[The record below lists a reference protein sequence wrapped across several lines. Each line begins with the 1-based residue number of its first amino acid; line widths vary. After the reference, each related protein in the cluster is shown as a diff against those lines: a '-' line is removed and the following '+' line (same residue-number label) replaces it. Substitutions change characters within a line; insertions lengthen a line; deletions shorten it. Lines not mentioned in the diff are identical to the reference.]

1 VLNFPEAEE
10 MSSTTPDIISFDTR
24 HKSRLLSD
32 SQLERLKSAT
42 LQVLA
47 EVGVNLPSRRGL
59 EVFADHG
66 AQVDM
71 EKEIVRIPPDL
82 VLKSMAT
89 APRSF
94 TLAGREPRFDLVLD
108 GSHSYLATDGCGVT
122 VVDAVTR
129 EQRPSCKEDVARMAQ
144 VCDNLPLVSFFW
156 PLVSAQD
163 YGIAAPVHECHA
175 GLTNTLKHVR
185 GGTTVH
191 PRLARYIIELAA
203 AVAGNTQALR
213 ERPPICANICTIAPL
228 AHDHDGMETGLMY
241 AEAGIPA
248 SYMAMPTM
256 GSTAPATPLGALVTA
271 DAEVISAMVLV
282 QLLYPGAPVFH
293 SIMSSL
299 MDPRTGGYISDLSIP
314 MSQMAVELAHAWNVP
329 SLGGGSTSSD
339 APELGW
345 ESGTSSGVGSILI
358 PLLGGE
364 VCGYIGMTAGSMVMY
379 PEQVIL
385 DHETCM
391 HAHEYFQGFEFDEA
405 DLALDVIAEVG
416 PASHYLLQK
425 HTRQHIRDFRLSP
438 LVRQKDDQGD
448 FRDPRQVALE
458 QYLQIE
464 SSHQPEPLPEATS
477 QELERIMA
485 AVDIEA
491 ANIEKGN

>member
-1 VLNFPEAEE
+1 
-10 MSSTTPDIISFDTR
+10 
-24 HKSRLLSD
+24 
-32 SQLERLKSAT
+32 
-42 LQVLA
+42 
-47 EVGVNLPSRRGL
+47 
-59 EVFADHG
+59 
-66 AQVDM
+66 
-71 EKEIVRIPPDL
+71 
-82 VLKSMAT
+82 
-89 APRSF
+89 
-94 TLAGREPRFDLVLD
+94 
-108 GSHSYLATDGCGVT
+108 
-122 VVDAVTR
+122 
-129 EQRPSCKEDVARMAQ
+129 
-144 VCDNLPLVSFFW
+144 
-156 PLVSAQD
+156 
-163 YGIAAPVHECHA
+163 
-175 GLTNTLKHVR
+175 
-185 GGTTVH
+185 
-191 PRLARYIIELAA
+191 
-203 AVAGNTQALR
+203 
-213 ERPPICANICTIAPL
+213 
-228 AHDHDGMETGLMY
+228 
-241 AEAGIPA
+241 
-248 SYMAMPTM
+248 
-256 GSTAPATPLGALVTA
+256 
-271 DAEVISAMVLV
+271 
-282 QLLYPGAPVFH
+282 
-293 SIMSSL
+293 

-391 HAHEYFQGFEFDEA
+391 NAHEYFQGFEFNEA

-458 QYLQIE
+458 QYLLIE

-485 AVDIEA
+485 AVDNEA
-491 ANIEKGN
+491 ASIEKGK